1 MASAERSAEAR
12 LPGLREDLKLIS
24 PQPGDA
30 VLRWLIYDPARHSY
44 FEIDRATFEV
54 LSCWR
59 EGMTPRALSAAVSA
73 SFGHNVDHGDITEL
87 AGFITVNHLSADP
100 PHGDWRQLVTQARAA
115 RPGWLKQLAHN
126 YLFFRIPLFQ
136 PQAFLFRTLPVAQV
150 FYTRAVLLTV
160 CVLGLAG
167 LYLVSREWDAFL
179 TTFQSFMSLEG
190 AVAFALALL
199 AIKTMHELGHA
210 YTVVRYGGTVTA
222 MGVAFMLLTPM
233 LYTDV
238 TDAWRLSSRR
248 KRLLVGAAGILVELM
263 IACIATF
270 LWAFTPEGMLKGVL
284 FVTATSGWLMS
295 LAINLNPFMRFDG
308 YFLLSDLVGVPNLQP
323 RAFALARWHL
333 REVLFG
339 LGHAPPE
346 VFKRRAR
353 GWMIAYAWAVWIYR
367 LILFIGIAIV
377 VYLYFFKLL
386 GVVLFLFEIAYFV
399 VKPIWSEIMEWR
411 KRAPAITRSR
421 RTYITTAAFAALIV
435 MFVTP
440 WSSQVAIPVVLEPV
454 SYQRIFSPQPAE
466 IRSVNLV
473 QGARVARGDVLAVL
487 HSEQLEHEM
496 RIARMK
502 IAATRVRLARLTA
515 DATDR
520 KSAVILD
527 RELAAATSELDGL
540 LRRREEL
547 TIRSPLDGEVVEV
560 APWLHP
566 GRSIASVDA
575 LATVAALGT
584 VQARGYVGEGDV
596 WRLAEGAKGRFFPD
610 DGARAAF
617 DITMRDIAPGGTA
630 TIDVE
635 DLSSVHGGAIESHR
649 QDDGRITP
657 VTAQYRVVMDAA
669 ASDPAPEFRVRGIA
683 IVAGQRQS
691 FAARLWRQ
699 VVRVLVREGGI

>member
-1 MASAERSAEAR
+1 MASAERSAESR
-12 LPGLREDLKLIS
+12 LGGLREDLKLIS
-24 PQPGDA
+24 PQPGDG

-44 FEIDRATFEV
+44 FEIDQVTFEV

-59 EGMTPRALSAAVSA
+59 AGMTPRALSGAVSA
-73 SFGHNVDHGDITEL
+73 SFGHNVDDADIIEL
-87 AGFITVNHLSADP
+87 ARFVTANHLSVDP
-100 PHGDWRQLVTQARAA
+100 PHDDWRQLVTQARAA
-115 RPGWLKQLAHN
+115 RPGRLKQLAHN
-126 YLFFRIPLFQ
+126 YLFFRIPLVQ
-136 PQAFLFRTLPVAQV
+136 PQGFLVRTLPVAQI
-150 FYTRAVLLTV
+150 FYTRTVLLGV

-167 LYLVSREWDAFL
+167 LYLVSREWEAFL
-179 TTFQSFMSLEG
+179 TTFQSFLSLEG
-190 AVAFALALL
+190 AVSFALALL

-222 MGVAFMLLTPM
+222 MGVAFMLMTPM

-238 TDAWRLSSRR
+238 TDAWRLSSRS

-270 LWAFTPEGMLKGVL
+270 LWAFTPDGMLKGIL

-323 RAFALARWHL
+323 RAFELARWHL

-339 LGHAPPE
+339 LGQAPPE
-346 VFKRRAR
+346 VFERRAR
-353 GWMIAYAWAVWIYR
+353 GWLIAYAWAVWIYR
-367 LILFIGIAIV
+367 LVLFIGIAIV

-386 GVVLFLFEIAYFV
+386 GVVLFVFEIAYFV
-399 VKPIWSEIMEWR
+399 VKPMWSEIMEWR
-411 KRAPAITRSR
+411 KRARAITASR
-421 RTYITTAAFAALIV
+421 RTYITAAAFAALVV
-435 MFVTP
+435 MLVTP

-454 SYQRIFSPQPAE
+454 SYQRIFPPQPAQ
-466 IRSVNLV
+466 IRSVDLV
-473 QGARVARGDVLAVL
+473 AGARVARGDVLVVL

-527 RELAAATSELDGL
+527 RELAAANSGL
-540 LRRREEL
+540 EGLVRRREEL

-566 GRSIASVDA
+566 GRSIAMAEA
-575 LATVAALGT
+575 LATVAASGP
-584 VQARGYVGEGDV
+584 VQARGYVGESDV
-596 WRLAEGAKGRFFPD
+596 WRLGHGARGRFFPD
-610 DGARAAF
+610 DGARPVL
-617 DITMRDIAPGGTA
+617 DITVRDIAPGGAA

-635 DLSSVHGGAIESHR
+635 DLASVHGGAIESNR
-649 QDDGRITP
+649 QNDGRITP
-657 VTAQYRVVMDAA
+657 VTAQYRVVLDAA
-669 ASDPAPEFRVRGIA
+669 ATDPAPEFRIRGIA
-683 IVAGQRQS
+683 VVAGERQS